1 VGDLWLIVYSEKK
14 KERGKKIDVILFIVS
29 SIQKH
34 VYEIFIL
41 CYFIYLVLQINLYF
55 SINSY

>member
-14 KERGKKIDVILFIVS
+14 KKECGKKIDVILFIVS

-34 VYEIFIL
+34 V
-41 CYFIYLVLQINLYF
+41 
-55 SINSY
+55 